1 LAENDYVQM
10 LRESLEKKVE
20 ILKEIRVKN
29 AEQGRILTDPNADPD
44 DFSEN
49 IEAKGALVDE
59 ITKLDDGFEIVFE
72 KVSEELQKNREA
84 YKDEIIRMK
93 ELIAQITDLTAEV
106 EREEQQNKSLA
117 EAKFADVR
125 AQVKKVR
132 KSQTA
137 VTNYYHNMMKTNY
150 DDPQFMDRKK

>member
-1 LAENDYVQM
+1 MPAEDYVSI
-10 LRESLEKKVE
+10 LKESLEKKVE

-59 ITKLDDGFEIVFE
+59 IIKLDDGFEIVFE
-72 KVSEELQKNREA
+72 KVSEELQENRQS
-84 YKDEIIRMK
+84 YRDEIVRMK
-93 ELIAQITDLTAEV
+93 ELITEITDLTAEV
-106 EREEQQNKSLA
+106 EREEQQNKGLA
-117 EAKFADVR
+117 EKKFADVR

>member
-1 LAENDYVQM
+1 MAENDYVQM

-93 ELIAQITDLTAEV
+93 ELIAWPKPSLPMSVPRSRRCGRARVLSRTTITI
-106 EREEQQNKSLA
+106 
-117 EAKFADVR
+117 
-125 AQVKKVR
+125 
-132 KSQTA
+132 
-137 VTNYYHNMMKTNY
+137 
-150 DDPQFMDRKK
+150 

>member
-1 LAENDYVQM
+1 MSENNYVQM
-10 LRESLEKKVE
+10 LRESLEKKIE
-20 ILKEIRVKN
+20 ILKEIRVRN

-44 DFSEN
+44 DFSAN
-49 IEAKGALVDE
+49 IEEKGALVDE

-72 KVSEELQKNREA
+72 KVSEELQNNREA
-84 YKDEIIRMK
+84 YKDEILRMK
-93 ELIAQITDLTAEV
+93 ELITEVTDLTAEV
-106 EREEQQNKSLA
+106 EREEQQNKGLA
-117 EAKFADVR
+117 ERKFADVR